1 MTSKPVSA
9 NTFKQFVSTRMTLSL
24 CRTFQTFVLLNMQSG
39 RVNLPIDN
47 GKQERHLHVFLTR
60 PSLRTGS
67 QVEFGVM
74 NSARRASRAQGL
86 RAKKNGGEGG
96 GGGGASFLSFSLPD
110 RALRLTPHLGAQVD
124 QGLLADISSCWWKS
138 GIFREKRSFRRVIC
152 SL

>member
-96 GGGGASFLSFSLPD
+96 GGGGGLPFFLSRFQTELF
-110 RALRLTPHLGAQVD
+110 ALHPTCTEACKGHARCELVVDEKKFLG
-124 QGLLADISSCWWKS
+124 
-138 GIFREKRSFRRVIC
+138 
-152 SL
+152 